1 VKFYGQYKQDKYL
14 NQIFKGKSNGT
25 FVDIGAHD
33 GITFSNSYFF
43 EKEKNWSGICVE
55 PIPEIFKKLNQ
66 ERNCIKING
75 CISNKIGT
83 EKFLRV
89 KGEFVDTEMLSGLV
103 EDYDLRHIERI
114 DREIKEYGG
123 SKEEIEVTCYDINQ
137 VLIDNNINQVDFFT
151 IDTEGNELKIL
162 KTINFD
168 QFDFDIFIVENNYE
182 TNEINNLMTANGFKR
197 IKKIGHDEVYR
208 NKNKLSLFQKIFQLI
223 YSKFP

>member
-1 VKFYGQYKQDKYL
+1 MTYYGQYQQDKYL
-14 NQIFKGKSNGT
+14 DKLFKQKKNGF

-33 GITFSNSYFF
+33 GETFSNSYFF
-43 EKEKNWSGICVE
+43 EKERNWKGVCVE
-55 PIPEIFKKLNQ
+55 PIPEIFSKLDQ
-66 ERNCIKING
+66 TRNCIKING
-75 CISNKIGT
+75 CISNKTGS

-89 KGEFVDTEMLSGLV
+89 RGEFVDTEMLSGLV
-103 EDYDLRHIERI
+103 EDYDSRHLERI

-123 SKEEIEVTCYDINQ
+123 SKEEIEVTCYDINKI
-137 VLIDNNINQVDFFT
+137 LTDNQINQVDFFT

-182 TNEINNLMTANGFKR
+182 TDEMNDLMTANGFKR

-208 NKNKLSLFQKIFQLI
+208 NKNKLSFLQKLF
-223 YSKFP
+223 